1 MGKKLKKMGM
11 RASPTGE
18 LIFENCEV
26 PEENLVGELNGS
38 VGKMI
43 KNLDIERI
51 TIAGISLGI
60 ARASIEAA
68 AKYAKERKQFD
79 QMIANFQSLQFM
91 LEQFLN

>member
-43 KNLDIERI
+43 KI
-51 TIAGISLGI
+51 
-60 ARASIEAA
+60 
-68 AKYAKERKQFD
+68 
-79 QMIANFQSLQFM
+79 
-91 LEQFLN
+91 